1 MHIQVIEGESTCD
14 HVTVCASE
22 HQDQGMVAAKHLKI
36 HLIVY
41 KMVYQ
46 KKIYA
51 HTCILYFK
59 RTSIYI
65 YK

>member
-14 HVTVCASE
+14 HVTVCASSIKE
-22 HQDQGMVAAKHLKI
+22 WIAAKHLKI

-59 RTSIYI
+59 RTSIYL
-65 YK
+65 